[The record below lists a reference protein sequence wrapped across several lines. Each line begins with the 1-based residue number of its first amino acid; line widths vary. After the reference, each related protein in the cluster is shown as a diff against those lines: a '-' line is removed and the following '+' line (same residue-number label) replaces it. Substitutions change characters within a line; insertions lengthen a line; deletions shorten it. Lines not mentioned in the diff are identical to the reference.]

1 MMKKTLCISLLILA
15 TVMTGPLTAR
25 AQEAANRVYGNQ
37 GQQPGD
43 VVRRRPAYPETVTE
57 QVVTEQPNLLVTTY
71 QFLDAKILTTVDTRE
86 YVAVFGLAQEAE
98 TVPAAN
104 KKLQDQLAAFQ
115 RGLSALGI
123 RTEDTYVD
131 FITQNRVYDYVV
143 KGSTARE
150 KVSGFQIKEN
160 FAIRYKDRALLEQI
174 VPLAAQGGIF
184 DLIKVDYVTGD
195 LGSVRAQMI
204 SEAQKILKQ
213 KEDSYAKLGLKLSPV
228 SVALENFDTFQP
240 FEAYNSYKAFE
251 AGNVDDNYRVVE
263 RRKNSTFYFEPLAP
277 GKFDAVLNPIGLSP
291 AVQCTFYL
299 RVKYFVNSHATLN
312 TSEKGGDK
320 KPD

>member
-1 MMKKTLCISLLILA
+1 MMKKTLCISLLIPLFA
-15 TVMTGPLTAR
+15 LTVV

-43 VVRRRPAYPETVTE
+43 LVRRKPVYPETMTDS
-57 QVVTEQPNLLVTTY
+57 VVSEQPNTLVTTY
-71 QFLDAKILTTVDTRE
+71 QFLDAKILTSVETKE
-86 YVAVFGLAQEAE
+86 YVAVFGLAQEGD
-98 TVPAAN
+98 TVQAAS
-104 KKLQDQLAAFQ
+104 KKLHDQVAVFQ

-123 RTEDTYVD
+123 RPEDTFVD

-160 FAIRYKDRALLEQI
+160 FAIRYKDRALLDQI

-184 DLIKVDYVTGD
+184 DLIKVDYVTAD
-195 LGSVRAQMI
+195 LGPVRAQMLA
-204 SEAQKILKQ
+204 EAQKVLKQ
-213 KEDSYAKLGLKLSPV
+213 KEETYAKLGLKLNVASV
-228 SVALENFDTFQP
+228 SAENFDTFQV

-251 AGNVDDNYRVVE
+251 AANVDDTYRVVE

-277 GKFDAVLNPIGLSP
+277 GKFDTVLNPIGLGP
-291 AVQCTFYL
+291 AVQCTLYL
-299 RVKYFVNSHATLN
+299 RVKYFVNSHTTVLTQEN
-312 TSEKGGDK
+312 K
-320 KPD
+320 KTD